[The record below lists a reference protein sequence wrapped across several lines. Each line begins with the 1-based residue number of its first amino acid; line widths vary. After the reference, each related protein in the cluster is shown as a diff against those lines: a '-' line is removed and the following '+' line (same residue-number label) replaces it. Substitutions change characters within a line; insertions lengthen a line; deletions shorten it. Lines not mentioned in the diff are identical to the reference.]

1 MGQFEFN
8 TENIKGDT
16 IVISHV
22 FFGYYHFV
30 YYVQISNNMIFD
42 VNIPALNKTVDAKLV
57 EISPK
62 AVINNAVANF
72 KITVD

>member
-1 MGQFEFN
+1 
-8 TENIKGDT
+8 
-16 IVISHV
+16 
-22 FFGYYHFV
+22 
-30 YYVQISNNMIFD
+30 MIFD